1 MKKVLLLVSFFLLI
15 ATQAEA
21 QSWLEKVGKKV
32 ENAAKRTIERKAE
45 QKTEEA
51 VDKAVDKATDK
62 DTYKGSSKG
71 KNSET
76 TEWTEME
83 PGEIERADKKQD
95 KLRPEM
101 TYAKSDFVPGDEIFF
116 DDDLIGPYMC
126 EQGFMLNTFPSK
138 PPPDSLCKQS
148 ATYVCGL

>member
-83 PGEIERADKKQD
+83 PGRSEERRVGKESRA
-95 KLRPEM
+95 
-101 TYAKSDFVPGDEIFF
+101 
-116 DDDLIGPYMC
+116 
-126 EQGFMLNTFPSK
+126 
-138 PPPDSLCKQS
+138 
-148 ATYVCGL
+148 